1 MPTRSIDDLR
11 DSHGRFS
18 MLAVDQRGS
27 LRTMLAK
34 EGDAESVGDAELVAF
49 KLDVARHLS
58 ASASAIL
65 VDRDFGREAALA
77 ASCPVILAADIL
89 GTSVPGGAVDVAT
102 LDPEVTTEVATEFG
116 ATALK
121 MLVPWTLDTRDA
133 AVELSEQFMALSR
146 RLGMPGI
153 VEGVFRPADLASIS
167 DADRDEALVTAAR
180 DFATTGPD
188 MYKAEVPSYG
198 RGEPAAITATASRIS
213 EVLSCPWVVLS
224 SGVSADDF
232 PAAVVAC
239 REGGASGFLA
249 GRAIWADAVDAQD
262 PVDFLQT
269 VSTTRLQRMA
279 AE

>member
-1 MPTRSIDDLR
+1 MPTQSIDDLR

-34 EGDAESVGDAELVAF
+34 GSDPESVGDAELVAF
-49 KLDVARHLS
+49 KLEVARHLS

-65 VDRDFGREAALA
+65 VDRDYGREAALA
-77 ASCPVILAADIL
+77 AKCPVILAADIL
-89 GTSVPGGAVDVAT
+89 GSSVPGGAVDVAT
-102 LDPEVTTEVATEFG
+102 LDPDVTKEVAAEFG
-116 ATALK
+116 ASALK
-121 MLVPWTLDTRDA
+121 MLVPWTPDTRNG

-146 RLGMPGI
+146 RLGLPGI
-153 VEGVFRPADLASIS
+153 VEGVFRPADLASFS

-180 DFATTGPD
+180 DFAATGPD

-198 RGEPAAITATASRIS
+198 RGEPGAITATALRIS
-213 EVLSCPWVVLS
+213 KVLSCPWVVLS
-224 SGVSADDF
+224 SGVAADDF
-232 PAAVVAC
+232 PAAVAAC

-249 GRAIWADAVDAQD
+249 GRAIWADAVDADD

-269 VSTTRLQRMA
+269 VSATRLQTMA